1 MRAGDSKAAP
11 ATISCS
17 DISMYSYICEW
28 MWPIA
33 PATLSLY
40 DKYSDITYVINADED
55 EWRFSYKGDAE
66 SIAFASGSVGALQ
79 RRLAMLTSG
88 RQSPSCLHQAARLL
102 VRKWESVSTLL
113 TTSAEELKDAWD
125 EHVADPNFSRVMKK
139 LLKIACDAEVGP
151 WNKRAVSLVRS
162 LNTYANTGIARR
174 KNLLVSRQE
183 LVNTSLQADIVRLL
197 DASAW
202 NTHIEP
208 KHLEGA
214 VALALIYQHGVRP
227 VQVLCLDVEHVR
239 FFKDANDE
247 SACIVSFHAAKQRDE
262 QQFEIIRQVKPEWVP
277 VVERLWEAATTSG
290 RKRLFTAPSSSVL
303 WTRARA
309 FCERYSVDLN
319 CTAPQLRH
327 TAAQALAD
335 AGHSRES
342 IGKFLGHV
350 YAHTASVYIH
360 ASMQQV
366 DLINTALGASK
377 LYTKIQVI
385 ASGEFVSL
393 EELQRAEEDHQIGG
407 VVGGSLIAGVGLCQ
421 SGQSH
426 CVYNPVTSCYGCAKF
441 MPSLEKE
448 PHLEAVEGMRQQV
461 RMFLALGVAAESP
474 AYLQLTR
481 ALSGAQQALDVIDQV
496 MEGKK
501 NGRS

>member
-1 MRAGDSKAAP
+1 MRARDSKAAP
-11 ATISCS
+11 VTISFS
-17 DISMYSYICEW
+17 DNRMDSSIYEW
-28 MWPIA
+28 RWPLA

-40 DKYSDITYVINADED
+40 DKYSDITYVISADED
-55 EWRFSYKGDAE
+55 EWRFSYKGYAE
-66 SIAFASGSVGALQ
+66 SIVFASGSVGALQ

-88 RQSPSCLHQAARLL
+88 RQSLSVLHRTARSL

-113 TTSAEELKDAWD
+113 TTPTEDLKDAWD
-125 EHVADPNFSRVMKK
+125 KHVTGKGFSEVMKK
-139 LLKIACDAEVGP
+139 LLKMACDAEVGP
-151 WNKRAVSLVRS
+151 WNRRAMSLVRS
-162 LNTYANTGIARR
+162 LNTHANTGTARR

-208 KHLEGA
+208 QHLEGA

-239 FFKDANDE
+239 LFKDANDE

-262 QQFEIIRQVKPEWVP
+262 EQFEIVRQVKPEWVP
-277 VVERLWEAATTSG
+277 IVERLWEAATSAG
-290 RKRLFTAPSSSVL
+290 RKRLFKTFDSSVL
-303 WTRARA
+303 WFRARA
-309 FCERYSVDLN
+309 FCELYSVDLN
-319 CTAPQLRH
+319 CTALQLRH
-327 TAAQALAD
+327 TAAQELAD

-350 YAHTASVYIH
+350 YLQTASVYIH

-366 DLINTALGASK
+366 ELINTALGASK
-377 LYTKIQVI
+377 LYTKILDI
-385 ASGEFVSL
+385 ASGEFVSI
-393 EELQRAEEDHQIGG
+393 EELLGAEEDQQIGG
-407 VVGGSLIAGVGLCQ
+407 VVGSSLIAGIGLCQ

-496 MEGKK
+496 MEGEK

>member
-1 MRAGDSKAAP
+1 MDTS
-11 ATISCS
+11 I
-17 DISMYSYICEW
+17 YEW
-28 MWPIA
+28 MWPVA

-40 DKYSDITYVINADED
+40 DKYSDTTYIISADED
-55 EWRFSYKGDAE
+55 KWRFSYNGYPE
-66 SIAFASGSVGALQ
+66 SIVFASGSVGALQ

-88 RQSPSCLHQAARLL
+88 RLSLACLHRAARLL
-102 VRKWESVSTLL
+102 VRNWESVSKLL
-113 TTSAEELKDAWD
+113 TTSAEELKEAWD
-125 EHVADPNFSRVMKK
+125 EHVTDARFSAVMKG
-139 LLKIACDAEVGP
+139 LLKMACDAEVGP
-151 WNKRAVSLVRS
+151 WSRRALSVVRS
-162 LNTYANTGIARR
+162 LETYANTGMARR
-174 KNLLVSRQE
+174 KSLLVSRQN

-208 KHLEGA
+208 EHLEGA

-227 VQVLCLDVEHVR
+227 VQVLCLDVEHVK

-262 QQFEIIRQVKPEWVP
+262 QQFEIVRQVKPEWVP
-277 VVERLWEAATTSG
+277 MVERLWEAATTAG
-290 RKRLFTAPSSSVL
+290 RKRLFKAPNSSVL
-303 WTRARA
+303 WKRARA
-309 FCERYSVDLN
+309 LCELYSVDLN
-319 CTAPQLRH
+319 CTAPQLRN

-335 AGHSRES
+335 AGHSRQS

-377 LYTKIQVI
+377 LYTKIQRI

-393 EELQRAEEDHQIGG
+393 DELLGAEEDQQIGG
-407 VVGGSLIAGVGLCQ
+407 VVGSSLLAGLGLCQ

-441 MPSLEKE
+441 LPSLEKE

-461 RMFLALGVAAESP
+461 RMFLAIGIAAESP

-481 ALSGAQQALDVIDQV
+481 ALSGAQQTLDVIDQV
-496 MEGKK
+496 IEGKK